1 MTALTQLSTE
11 AVSMDQTELL
21 TRAGLALAIG
31 FLIGVERGWRERAEE
46 EGERTAGVRT
56 FSLIALSGAVWALLS
71 GMLGE
76 VVFAAGF
83 IAVAVAITLFR
94 WRETEREGSL
104 GATTLIAAFLTFGL
118 GAYAMVGD
126 EGVAAAVAVATAVLL
141 AAKGWLHAWVKAL
154 SWPELRASL
163 ILLAMTFLALP
174 LLPDRGYGPYEALNP
189 HAL

>member
-31 FLIGVERGWRERAEE
+31 FLIGVERGWRERTEE
-46 EGERTAGVRT
+46 EGGRAAGVRT
-56 FSLIALSGAVWALLS
+56 FSLIALSGAVWALLA
-71 GMLGE
+71 GILGQ

-83 IAVAVAITLFR
+83 IAVAAAITLFR

-104 GATTLIAAFLTFGL
+104 GATTLVAALLTFGL

-126 EGVAAAVAVATAVLL
+126 DVVAAAAAVATALL
-141 AAKGWLHAWVKAL
+141 LSAKSWLH
-154 SWPELRASL
+154 
-163 ILLAMTFLALP
+163 
-174 LLPDRGYGPYEALNP
+174 
-189 HAL
+189 